1 MYDSPSPQR
10 LKMNHEPYEEPMLI
24 HTPRD
29 IDKELGL
36 IARPAWVREE
46 RYDMRRECQLI
57 ASNIYLGPY
66 ACARDRG
73 LLAQMGITHLLCCL
87 DAKEQRI
94 MRVQHPDLAY
104 FCIPVTDSH
113 SENLIPHFPHARQ
126 FLQTVLANPAH
137 KVLVYCNNG
146 MSRSPC
152 FVIAYLMEA
161 MNWDFPTS
169 YGYVQNRRFC
179 ISPNDNF
186 KMQLKEYQHI
196 FRARGMATPVATE
209 NFGGPSGGMAAAPV
223 QRQGAKRRQ
232 LEEDDEYADHYG
244 DHQIAGYANGG
255 GGSGDVDM

>member
-1 MYDSPSPQR
+1 MILSS
-10 LKMNHEPYEEPMLI
+10 
-24 HTPRD
+24 
-29 IDKELGL
+29 
-36 IARPAWVREE
+36 

-57 ASNIYLGPY
+57 ASNVYLGPY

-73 LLAQMGITHLLCCL
+73 LLAKMGITHLLCCL
-87 DAKEQRI
+87 DGKEQRI
-94 MRVQHPDLAY
+94 MRVQHPDLNY
-104 FCIPVTDSH
+104 LCIQVTDSH

-126 FLQTVLANPAH
+126 FLQTVLATPAH

-161 MNWDFPTS
+161 MNWDFPTA

-196 FRARGMATPVATE
+196 SRARGMVAPVAAEILTE
-209 NFGGPSGGMAAAPV
+209 LFDGMTAGPA

-232 LEEDDEYADHYG
+232 LDEDDEYADRYREY
-244 DHQIAGYANGG
+244 QNTGYVIGG
-255 GGSGDVDM
+255 AGSGDIDMS